1 MHKFNMSYGFTIGI
15 KVTLLSKDTD
25 NLPFLQCVK
34 PVLYLKKNTCPY
46 EMKNSNEPTQCQS
59 KEKRWK

>member
-34 PVLYLKKNTCPY
+34 PVLYLTKNTCSY
-46 EMKNSNEPTQCQS
+46 ELKNSNKPTQSQS
-59 KEKRWK
+59 KEKTWK